1 MSQDIHSLDEGV
13 DAVRRELGLLQ
24 RVAHDAVSTRDGV
37 AVLDAAQLL
46 LGDEPVVEA
55 EPEGHEAV
63 RGAERELDGVRV
75 LLAVL

>member
-1 MSQDIHSLDEGV
+1 MLWARIYALDYVMSG
-13 DAVRRELGLLQ
+13 ELGLL
-24 RVAHDAVSTRDGV
+24 RDGSLRS
-37 AVLDAAQLL
+37 AGRTGSPRLMQRPPRRRTA
-46 LGDEPVVEA
+46 VEA